1 MIRFQENTAQFMD
14 EFVRRHTEFEQLIDQ
29 GRFAEVNPRLLSM
42 IDAVLPGFAFRLIRT
57 ESGKKIHLELTTTL
71 DPLKRIL
78 AFYFLFT
85 PAGNAAVPLV
95 FRFLPPRL

>member
-1 MIRFQENTAQFMD
+1 MIRFQENTALFMN

-78 AFYFLFT
+78 AFRSEERRVGKECRSRWSPYH
-85 PAGNAAVPLV
+85 
-95 FRFLPPRL
+95 

>member
-42 IDAVLPGFAFRLIRT
+42 IDAVLPGFAMGVGGRPLWIYRL
-57 ESGKKIHLELTTTL
+57 
-71 DPLKRIL
+71 
-78 AFYFLFT
+78 
-85 PAGNAAVPLV
+85 
-95 FRFLPPRL
+95 